1 MRVRQNEDRRDRTGS
16 VSGAE
21 TEKKTFNIVLCPSHV
36 AKKWVREIAETLPDT
51 VGVIVRSI
59 VELDSLYAQYR
70 QGDKSICAVIS
81 KEKSPRRL
89 YAPPGGSA

>member
-1 MRVRQNEDRRDRTGS
+1 M
-16 VSGAE
+16 
-21 TEKKTFNIVLCPSHV
+21 
-36 AKKWVREIAETLPDT
+36 REIAETLPDT

-81 KEKSPRRL
+81 KEKARDGYPL
-89 YAPPGGSA
+89 